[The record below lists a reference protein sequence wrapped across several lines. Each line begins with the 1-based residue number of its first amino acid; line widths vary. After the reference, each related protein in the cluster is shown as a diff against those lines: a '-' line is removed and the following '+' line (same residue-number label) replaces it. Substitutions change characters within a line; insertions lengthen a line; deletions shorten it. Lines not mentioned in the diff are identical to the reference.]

1 MSKFIARFLDRL
13 FLWLKILRIFRGL
26 TLGSELN
33 LWISSITDIL
43 FFMVSGVTLNI
54 RLLLK
59 GIFFYYIKGLG
70 TVAVRG
76 ATDDL
81 WNLLPGREG
90 DVEEFIRSHLREGSV
105 FVDVGA
111 NAGYYTLLASKLVG
125 NKGYVYAIEP
135 IPSTVA
141 LLEANVKLNN
151 CTNVMVYRVAA
162 WSSKGKLTLNVPA
175 SMYGWA
181 SVMQKG
187 RSVMVKA
194 ETIDNILRNVGSV
207 DILKVDVEGAEL
219 QVLQG
224 AKEVLKRTK
233 HIALEL
239 SYNISGVLREL
250 QNTGFVCRKAH
261 FTTYMLCTQ
270 KSKNFRV
277 VP

>member
-1 MSKFIARFLDRL
+1 MPKFIARFIDRL
-13 FLWLKILRIFRGL
+13 FIWLKILRIFRGL

-33 LWISSITDIL
+33 LWISFITDIL
-43 FFMVSGVTLNI
+43 SFMVSGVTLNI
-54 RLLLK
+54 KLLLK
-59 GIFFYYIKGLG
+59 GIFFYEIKGLG
-70 TVAVRG
+70 TVVVRG

-111 NAGYYTLLASKLVG
+111 NVGYYTLLASKLVG

-135 IPSTVA
+135 IPSTVV
-141 LLEANVKLNN
+141 LLKANVKLND
-151 CTNVMVYRVAA
+151 CTNVMVYKVAA
-162 WSSKGKLTLNVPA
+162 WSYRGELTLNVPA
-175 SMYGWA
+175 LMYGWA

-187 RSVMVKA
+187 RSIMVKA
-194 ETIDNILRNVGSV
+194 ETIDNILQNVESV

-239 SYNISGVLREL
+239 SYSISEVLREL
-250 QNTGFVCRKAH
+250 QDAEFACRKAH
-261 FTTYMLCTQ
+261 FTTYILCSVNE
-270 KSKNFRV
+270 KSSL
-277 VP
+277 P